1 MNSYKGAYNMKC
13 EEARKQ
19 IVDFFY
25 DELEQDKLS
34 SLEVH
39 IAECES
45 CSEYK
50 QEIQSAI
57 QCLDQQKESQS
68 SIDLLALHDVIEKKR
83 NHSWSLFNYRL
94 PVWGTALLV
103 IFGIMLSALAL
114 SKTEIQYTNSTLTI
128 SFGGAINKPQTE
140 QNKDQVLQAKLQAKI
155 DDLAKKTAQ
164 NIAEQ
169 KREQLKF
176 QAKLTKN
183 MENSQK
189 AVLKVIKDYESRR
202 DTQLTNL
209 VQQIQLQHYQSLV
222 EIRKEYEF
230 LALNTEKEFRRS
242 YSTMAAMAG
251 LLSYQGQ

>member
-1 MNSYKGAYNMKC
+1 MECK
-13 EEARKQ
+13 EAKKQ

-25 DELEQDKLS
+25 DELDQDKLS
-34 SLEVH
+34 SLENH
-39 IAECES
+39 IAECEA

-57 QCLDQQKESQS
+57 QCLDQQKEFQS
-68 SIDLLALHDVIEKKR
+68 SIDLTALHNAIERKQS
-83 NHSWSLFNYRL
+83 HSWSLINFRM

-103 IFGIMLSALAL
+103 LLGILLSILAL

-128 SFGGAINKPQTE
+128 SFGGAINKPQSE
-140 QNKDQVLQAKLQAKI
+140 QNNDQIIQARLQAKI
-155 DDLAKKTAQ
+155 DDLAKRTAQ
-164 NIAEQ
+164 SIAEQ

-176 QAKLTKN
+176 QAKLAKN

-189 AVLKVIKDYESRR
+189 VVLKVIKDYESRR

-209 VQQIQLQHYQSLV
+209 VQQIQLQHYQSIV